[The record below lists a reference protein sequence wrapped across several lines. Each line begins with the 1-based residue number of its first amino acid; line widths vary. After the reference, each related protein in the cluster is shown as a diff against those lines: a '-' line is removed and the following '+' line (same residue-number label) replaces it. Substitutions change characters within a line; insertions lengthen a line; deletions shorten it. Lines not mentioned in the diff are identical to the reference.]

1 MPREAWGQTDDRSKA
16 GCRGFVAGAEITLS
30 AGMKGVGLWHDVEIH
45 TEAQNTEIKKLCGF
59 VY

>member
-1 MPREAWGQTDDRSKA
+1 MTGAKQ
-16 GCRGFVAGAEITLS
+16 VAGEADQFPLS

-59 VY
+59 VS